1 MIRMTRKEL
10 QNKLMEL
17 FMKLWEIEDQ
27 MIGINDGIFMNN
39 DQIKMF
45 NKKLA
50 FNKADTQLIMN
61 QSVEEVSKEIDY
73 FKREFL
79 ELESIVNKASIHNS

>member
-1 MIRMTRKEL
+1 
-10 QNKLMEL
+10 
-17 FMKLWEIEDQ
+17 MKLWEIEDQ
-27 MIGINDGIFMNN
+27 MIGINDGIFMTN
-39 DQIKMF
+39 DQMKMF

-73 FKREFL
+73 FKREFF
-79 ELESIVNKASIHNS
+79 ELESMVNRASINNS